1 MFLYGMCLNAVEEQT
16 QLKFLLVMRKLMVK
30 LKINHLIKD
39 EESNHVEYVND
50 TVRGQTSGFNNMLRA
65 TAEKLGR

>member
-1 MFLYGMCLNAVEEQT
+1 MLECNRGANT
-16 QLKFLLVMRKLMVK
+16 VK
-30 LKINHLIKD
+30 IPFGDEKADGEVKNQSSDKG

>member
-1 MFLYGMCLNAVEEQT
+1 MLECGRGANT
-16 QLKFLLVMRKLMVK
+16 VK
-30 LKINHLIKD
+30 IPFSDEKADGEVKNQSSDKD